1 MVDIIDWKSIFKII
15 SSYLLFLTLTL
26 TIKYNIPT
34 IDFLGSRVLSIY
46 VMLIFI
52 AENSKTTNLVLSNFY
67 LLCS

>member
-34 IDFLGSRVLSIY
+34 IDFLGNRVLSIY

>member
-1 MVDIIDWKSIFKII
+1 MVDIMDWKSIFKII

>member
-1 MVDIIDWKSIFKII
+1 MVDIMDWKSIFKII

-34 IDFLGSRVLSIY
+34 IDFLGNRVLSIY